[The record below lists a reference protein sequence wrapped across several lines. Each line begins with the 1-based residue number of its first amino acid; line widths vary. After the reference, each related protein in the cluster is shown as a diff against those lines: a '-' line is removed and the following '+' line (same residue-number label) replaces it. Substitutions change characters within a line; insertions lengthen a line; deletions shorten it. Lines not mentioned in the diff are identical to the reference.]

1 MRFVEHWLVFQD
13 HNTIMRSWA
22 VKDFCPD
29 TNQFIQL
36 FQTENKIH
44 VKFAGMKLNKNHTFL
59 IKSKSRSMSS

>member
-1 MRFVEHWLVFQD
+1 MGILIHLPYFCIYYAALTFIKFVKHWLVFQD

-36 FQTENKIH
+36 FRTENKIH
-44 VKFAGMKLNKNHTFL
+44 VKFAG
-59 IKSKSRSMSS
+59 